1 MQPETSTDGTGAG
14 EGQENDAIIGE
25 DLNGDTSESTTGAAG
40 KDGETGSDIAGGTTE
55 EGQDGITAAGADGT
69 GGGLIGGAAQ
79 GESDGT
85 LATGATG
92 DGIGGAASNE
102 MASEGSQTEG
112 QAQASNSDGMQAA
125 PLEGGAVSDE
135 ALQADASTKDE
146 NAETVAGGTAPEV
159 ESEASDGTEDTSEVA
174 VTVPTENGFDDELII
189 AYDADSK
196 GYAVYSAQDLLT
208 ENEEK
213 LVSVDKKMDE
223 YLQNGGELTGTAPQV
238 KSLEVNRS
246 QKNGIVIMLVIGVA
260 IAGMLTILAV
270 QKYSRRRR

>member
-1 MQPETSTDGTGAG
+1 
-14 EGQENDAIIGE
+14 
-25 DLNGDTSESTTGAAG
+25 
-40 KDGETGSDIAGGTTE
+40 
-55 EGQDGITAAGADGT
+55 
-69 GGGLIGGAAQ
+69 
-79 GESDGT
+79 
-85 LATGATG
+85 
-92 DGIGGAASNE
+92 

-112 QAQASNSDGMQAA
+112 QAQASDSDGMQAA